1 MLTRS
6 AYTQEL
12 AAGKTALEAKVSELL
27 TKGKTQ
33 SAKTATMEKELERS
47 KALAVNLTK
56 ELQVTAFGACPYPWC
71 SIMSPHSMIMLCT
84 QHTASDSKSIRARQ
98 FRISVMSS
106 IGKTQT

>member
-71 SIMSPHSMIMLCT
+71 SIVSPHSIS
-84 QHTASDSKSIRARQ
+84 HTASNSKSIRARQ
-98 FRISVMSS
+98 FRRSVMSS